1 MKAMLR
7 KHDASSNDSKGNLSQ
22 ELEEHHM
29 KKTKHKGMVNRLR
42 NLEGGR
48 RPYHQ
53 GATIC

>member
-7 KHDASSNDSKGNLSQ
+7 KHNASSNESKGNLSQ
-22 ELEEHHM
+22 ELEEQHT

-42 NLEGGR
+42 NLGGGR
-48 RPYHQ
+48 GLYHQ